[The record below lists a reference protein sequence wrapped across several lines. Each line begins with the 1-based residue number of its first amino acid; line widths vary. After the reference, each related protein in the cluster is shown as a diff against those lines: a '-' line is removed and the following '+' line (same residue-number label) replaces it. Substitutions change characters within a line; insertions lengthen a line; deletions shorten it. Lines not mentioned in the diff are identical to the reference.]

1 MHRIRTTL
9 ALATVLALAGCASE
23 PVEDVRAADSALEE
37 ARRLD
42 AATYAS
48 EEWQAASDARARLDA
63 ELAAQEDRFALFRS
77 YGQAR
82 NLALE
87 TRTAA
92 KSAGERAIHGK
103 QRARD
108 EASALLAQARD
119 AHARAQQALES
130 APSGKGARA
139 DLAALR
145 ADASAI
151 ETTLAEMQQAFD
163 AEDYLTA
170 KARAEAAVG
179 ASEQVIRQ
187 IEEAKKQTGRV

>member
-1 MHRIRTTL
+1 MHRIRTTFVL
-9 ALATVLALAGCASE
+9 VSALALAGCASE

-42 AATYAS
+42 AVTYAAD
-48 EEWQAASDARARLDA
+48 EWQAASDARARLDA

-92 KSAGERAIHGK
+92 KNAEERAIQGK
-103 QRARD
+103 QQARD
-108 EASALLAQARD
+108 DASALLAQARD
-119 AHARAQQALES
+119 AHARAQQALET
-130 APSGKGARA
+130 APGGKGTRA

-170 KARAEAAVG
+170 KARAEAAVQ
-179 ASEQVIRQ
+179 AAEEVVRQ
-187 IEEAKKQTGRV
+187 IEEAKKQAGRV

>member
-1 MHRIRTTL
+1 MHRIRTTFVL
-9 ALATVLALAGCASE
+9 VSALALAGCAGE

-42 AATYAS
+42 AATYAAD
-48 EEWQAASDARARLDA
+48 EWQDASDARARLDA
-63 ELAAQEDRFALFRS
+63 ELEAQEDRFALFRS

-92 KSAGERAIHGK
+92 KNAEERAIQGK
-103 QRARD
+103 QQARD

-130 APSGKGARA
+130 APGGKGTRA

-170 KARAEAAVG
+170 KARAEAAVQ
-179 ASEQVIRQ
+179 AAEEVARQ
-187 IEEAKKQTGRV
+187 IEEAKKQAGRV